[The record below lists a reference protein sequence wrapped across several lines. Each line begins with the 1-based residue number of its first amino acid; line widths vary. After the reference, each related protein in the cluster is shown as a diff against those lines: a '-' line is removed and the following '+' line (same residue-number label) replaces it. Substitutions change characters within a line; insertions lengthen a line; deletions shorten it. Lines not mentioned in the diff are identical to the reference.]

1 MGTEEIALKITFIGI
16 VILLLGLVFTKIY
29 NHLSKEEDRLI
40 SDFEI
45 LCEFLGVGFVLMGII
60 ILFLNFFYFVLFSD
74 LKMFFQ

>member
-16 VILLLGLVFTKIY
+16 VILLLGLVLTKIY

-45 LCEFLGVGFVLMGII
+45 LCEFLGVGFVLMGIM

>member
-16 VILLLGLVFTKIY
+16 VILLLGLVLTKIY